1 MVHVWYT
8 VVYLFLNTVVFYNV
22 YLFHNIK
29 VYHGFHGIS

>member
-8 VVYLFLNTVVFYNV
+8 VVYLFQNTVLFYNV